1 MNIRQKQIILTALVL
16 LTLFVLFPPWVY
28 EHAHTSREYPAGYH
42 FLFSPPEVKP
52 DAEMR
57 KQFSIPD
64 DMPAFFYVKKDVLRF
79 IAQIIAVPFLAIGLL
94 LILADKK
101 SLKKI
106 IAGSIFVFVGSSFT
120 LLVFFISLR

>member
-1 MNIRQKQIILTALVL
+1 MNIRQKQIILTALFL

-28 EHAHTSREYPAGYH
+28 EHLRTSREYPAGYH

-57 KQFSIPD
+57 KRFSIPD
-64 DMPAFFYVKKDVLRF
+64 VMPASFIVKKDLLHF
-79 IAQIIAVPFLAIGLL
+79 TAQIIAVPFLAIGFL

-101 SLKKI
+101 SLGKI
-106 IAGSIFVFVGSSFT
+106 IVGSIFVFVGGLFT
-120 LLVFFISLR
+120 VLVCLMSLR